1 MNPQNKHVFLKGEEK
16 RREGGY
22 ILSACWPGKWMLL
35 LCNSAAAHSICCFH
49 SVFYDLISYPY
60 S

>member
-35 LCNSAAAHSICCFH
+35 LCNSAAAHSLNLLFSFCF
-49 SVFYDLISYPY
+49 L
-60 S
+60 